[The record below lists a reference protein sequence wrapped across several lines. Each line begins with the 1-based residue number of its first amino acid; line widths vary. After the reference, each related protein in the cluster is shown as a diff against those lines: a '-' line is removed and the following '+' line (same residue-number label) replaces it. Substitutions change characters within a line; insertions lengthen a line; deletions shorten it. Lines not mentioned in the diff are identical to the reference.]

1 MSFPECLYSLTSSGL
16 FKSRAPLWK
25 SQQHTK
31 EAIFSLGAILLRE
44 PERSGEVGTESQ
56 TEKQDRK
63 GYYPIT
69 AAAENLVRTAHIQG
83 TTI

>member
-1 MSFPECLYSLTSSGL
+1 MSFPECLYSLTFSSL

-25 SQQHTK
+25 SQQQTK
-31 EAIFSLGAILLRE
+31 EAIFSLGAISLRE
-44 PERSGEVGTESQ
+44 PERSSEVGTETQ

-69 AAAENLVRTAHIQG
+69 AAAENSVRTAHFRG
-83 TTI
+83 TNI